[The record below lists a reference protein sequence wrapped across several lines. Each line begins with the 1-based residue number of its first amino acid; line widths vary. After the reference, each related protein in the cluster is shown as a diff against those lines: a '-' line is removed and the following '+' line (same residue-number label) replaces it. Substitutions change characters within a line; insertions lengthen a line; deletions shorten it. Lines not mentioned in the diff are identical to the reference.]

1 MESSPRHIRPV
12 PGSGNQPSDAGGP
25 SSSSPDVA
33 PFLSAM
39 REAADHERHKEDLA
53 GSKTRG
59 AITVAGAYF
68 AVVQTAVFASSGS
81 LGTLAGSGRVWA
93 IALAVGAILAL
104 AAAIGYAIAQQ
115 WPRDHKSLN
124 YMEIGEDLRGLLN
137 GEKTE
142 PQAVYD
148 LAGRYAEVAESRL
161 KANNQRLD
169 LYYLTAVFCGLAV
182 ALTTAEIAVS
192 LLTRI

>member
-12 PGSGNQPSDAGGP
+12 PGAGNQPGDAGGP
-25 SSSSPDVA
+25 TSPSPDVA

-39 REAADHERHKEDLA
+39 REAAEHESRKEDLA

-68 AVVQTAVFASSGS
+68 AVVQTAAFASSGT
-81 LGTLAGSGRVWA
+81 LGSLAGNGRVWT

-104 AAAIGYAIAQQ
+104 TAAIGFAVAQQ
-115 WPRDHKSLN
+115 WPRDHTSLN
-124 YMEIGEDLRGLLN
+124 YMEIGEDLTRLLN
-137 GEKTE
+137 GERTE

-148 LAGRYAEVAESRL
+148 LARRYAEVAESRL
-161 KANNQRLD
+161 KANNQRLG
-169 LYYLTAVFCGLAV
+169 LYYATAVFCGFAV
-182 ALTTAEIAVS
+182 VLTTAEIAVS